1 MTQEWSYINIY
12 KYSMSNTLPF
22 HTVEYENNISPKY
35 ALVFELLVCVL
46 LLNSCAPDLCFPPC
60 HD

>member
-1 MTQEWSYINIY
+1 
-12 KYSMSNTLPF
+12 MSNTLPF